1 MKIIRTPRSMTVW
14 SEGLRREGVTIG
26 FVPTMGALHDGHR
39 SLIRSARLQCDAL
52 VVSIFVNPTQ
62 FAPTEDL
69 TKYPRPIAKDRALC
83 RGEGVDVCFEPT
95 AQAMYPEGFQ
105 TTVTVPA
112 LARRWE
118 GAARPHHF
126 AGVAT
131 VVTKLFGMVQP
142 QLALFGQKDY
152 QQTALV
158 RQLVNDLNLGVAILV
173 RQTVRERDGL
183 AMSSRNVYLSP
194 DERRMAPLLFQSL
207 QAGRQMIEGGKSDV
221 AAIERIMR
229 QTIEREPTIHV
240 EYLAVCDPDSLEP
253 LPVVAA
259 RAVLLGAIR
268 LGPVRLIDNLPVK
281 MPGRKVP
288 NQGFRLK
295 AAHDLAKR
303 EYGGSGIQG

>member
-1 MKIIRTPRSMTVW
+1 MKIIRTPRSMTAW

-39 SLIRSARLQCDAL
+39 SLIRAARLQCDAL

-83 RGEGVDVCFEPT
+83 RAEGVDICYEPT
-95 AQAMYPEGFQ
+95 ARAMYPEGFQ
-105 TTVTVPA
+105 TTVTVSA

-142 QLALFGQKDY
+142 HLALFGQKDY
-152 QQTALV
+152 QQATLV
-158 RQLVNDLNLGVAILV
+158 RQLVNDLNLDVTILI
-173 RQTVRERDGL
+173 RPTVRERDGL
-183 AMSSRNVYLSP
+183 AMSSRNVYLSAN
-194 DERRMAPLLFQSL
+194 ERLIAPLLFQAL
-207 QAGRQMIEGGKSDV
+207 QAGRQMIVGGKNDV
-221 AAIERIMR
+221 AAIERIMQ
-229 QTIEREPTIHV
+229 QTIEQESAIHV

-253 LPVVAA
+253 LPAIAA
-259 RAVLLGAIR
+259 RAVLLGAVR
-268 LGPVRLIDNLPVK
+268 LGSIRLIDNLLVN
-281 MPGRKVP
+281 MPGGK
-288 NQGFRLK
+288 NQ
-295 AAHDLAKR
+295 AKR
-303 EYGGSGIQG
+303 